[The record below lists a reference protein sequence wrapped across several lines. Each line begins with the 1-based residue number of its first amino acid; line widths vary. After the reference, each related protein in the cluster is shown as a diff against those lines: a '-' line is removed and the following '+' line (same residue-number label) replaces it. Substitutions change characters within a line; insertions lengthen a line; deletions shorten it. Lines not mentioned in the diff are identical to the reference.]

1 MRSQTTLKY
10 LVVCLTCIIQKIKPS
25 GLRILTVSIVP
36 VPLVGI
42 MANHLVPL
50 SAVGLVRS
58 PIALLLTAPPIALLL
73 VRPPIIL
80 RLFLVRPPIILRL
93 LLVRPP
99 IILRLLL
106 VRPPIDLLLVAPPV
120 MTLPI
125 TLRLLLVI
133 ALKLAWTPT
142 TVMTVTMTATDSEMI
157 GRIEPVRR
165 GTQNL
170 TAMRNQISLV
180 SIRARGLTS

>member
-1 MRSQTTLKY
+1 MTLKY
-10 LVVCLTCIIQKIKPS
+10 LFVCLTCIIQKIKPS
-25 GLRILTVSIVP
+25 GLQILTVSIVP
-36 VPLVGI
+36 VPLMGI

-58 PIALLLTAPPIALLL
+58 PIALLLM
-73 VRPPIIL
+73 RS
-80 RLFLVRPPIILRL
+80 PIILRL

-99 IILRLLL
+99 IILILLL
-106 VRPPIDLLLVAPPV
+106 LRPPIDLLLVAPPV

-142 TVMTVTMTATDSEMI
+142 TMMTVTVTTTDSEMI
-157 GRIEPVRR
+157 RRIESVQR

-180 SIRARGLTS
+180 SIWVRGLTS